1 MPSNVNDVA
10 PTVAPDSSV
19 ILMKDNSRTDDEA
32 ALMSLSS
39 SEENRLY
46 NLMFRRSILHRVVR
60 RTF

>member
-32 ALMSLSS
+32 MVSLSS

-46 NLMFRRSILHRVVR
+46 NLMFRRSILHRVIR
-60 RTF
+60 KTF

>member
-32 ALMSLSS
+32 MVSLSS